1 MWILPLCSNLQGPP
15 VPGKEGMAHAIPEA
29 HGSKKNI
36 YNCDGGFPL
45 RIIIQQLQ
53 EEAKYLVYLLDHLQ
67 KPLLGTGNRFW
78 CKAFPL

>member
-1 MWILPLCSNLQGPP
+1 MWILPLCSNLQGGPP

-36 YNCDGGFPL
+36 YNHYGGFPL

-53 EEAKYLVYLLDHLQ
+53 EETKYLSVL
-67 KPLLGTGNRFW
+67 T
-78 CKAFPL
+78 